1 MNKQQIEK
9 CLDFWN
15 KKNDTVVN
23 KTIERETK
31 RRIDKLLKKKRLSMK
46 QLQELQQLSM
56 QSGGYNDFLEIF
68 KDFFLKDIQEEKF
81 PIWEHYTGNVC
92 CMEKTLYDVLS
103 FNEETK
109 QLYYSL
115 AYYNGK
121 DFFLIDDTQRE
132 WIQNGVDIKDISS
145 TVIPNVF
152 YYRKYKNP
160 LW

>member
-1 MNKQQIEK
+1 MTKQQLEE

-23 KTIERETK
+23 KTIERERK

-68 KDFFLKDIQEEKF
+68 KDFLLKDIQEEKF

-92 CMEKTLYDVLS
+92 CIEK
-103 FNEETK
+103 
-109 QLYYSL
+109 
-115 AYYNGK
+115 
-121 DFFLIDDTQRE
+121 
-132 WIQNGVDIKDISS
+132 IS
-145 TVIPNVF
+145 T
-152 YYRKYKNP
+152 
-160 LW
+160 

>member
-1 MNKQQIEK
+1 MTKQQIEE
-9 CLDFWN
+9 CLNFWN

-23 KTIERETK
+23 KTIERERK
-31 RRIDKLLKKKRLSMK
+31 RIIDKLLKKKRLSMK

-56 QSGGYNDFLEIF
+56 YSGGYNDFLEMF
-68 KDFFLKDIQEEKF
+68 KDLFQKDIQEENQYY
-81 PIWEHYTGNVC
+81 HYTGNVC

-103 FNEETK
+103 FDEVTK
-109 QLYYSL
+109 QLHYSL
-115 AYYNGK
+115 AYFNGK
-121 DFFLIDDTQRE
+121 DFILIDYDKRE

>member
-1 MNKQQIEK
+1 MTKQQIEE

-23 KTIERETK
+23 KTIERERK

-68 KDFFLKDIQEEKF
+68 KDFFLKDIQEENLYS
-81 PIWEHYTGNVC
+81 HYTGNVC
-92 CMEKTLYDVLS
+92 CMKKTLYDVLS

-121 DFFLIDDTQRE
+121 DFILVDYDKRE

-160 LW
+160 LR

>member
-1 MNKQQIEK
+1 MTKQQIEK

-23 KTIERETK
+23 KTIEKERK
-31 RRIDKLLKKKRLSMK
+31 RIIGKLLKKKRLSMK
-46 QLQELQQLSM
+46 QLQDLQQLSM
-56 QSGGYNDFLEIF
+56 YGVGNNDFLEIF
-68 KDFFLKDIQEEKF
+68 KDLFQKDIEE
-81 PIWEHYTGNVC
+81 ENQYYHYIGNAC

-103 FNEETK
+103 FNEVTK
-109 QLYYSL
+109 QLFYSL

-121 DFFLIDDTQRE
+121 DFILINYDQRE

-152 YYRKYKNP
+152 YYRKHKNP